1 MDMLWIS
8 NTQHIHIHLTHTPTD
23 IRQFGQSGFKYLY
36 DIGMNLFYVW
46 LFDNL
51 LLKTILQCIS
61 LKLCSISSF
70 NTYSSDSSCRRNV
83 KRMAKSWTSTKCTFE
98 CSGGIFAWPAFW
110 DFSGT
115 SFSLSDL
122 GVLSWS
128 LIMHM
133 LRSRS
138 RRVAIRPMAAHL
150 ELLHLLFLSS
160 HTTPPWSPSTINP
173 LTWPLLQIR

>member
-1 MDMLWIS
+1 M
-8 NTQHIHIHLTHTPTD
+8 
-23 IRQFGQSGFKYLY
+23 
-36 DIGMNLFYVW
+36 
-46 LFDNL
+46 FDNL
-51 LLKTILQCIS
+51 LLRLPILQCVS

-98 CSGGIFAWPAFW
+98 CSGRIFAWPAFW

-138 RRVAIRPMAAHL
+138 RRVAIRPMATHL
-150 ELLHLLFLSS
+150 ELLRLLFLSS
-160 HTTPPWSPSTINP
+160 HTTPPPWSPSTINP
-173 LTWPLLQIR
+173 LTWPLLQIW